1 MEGGLLPPGFRFHPT
16 DEELVG
22 YYLKRKNKGLEIEL
36 EVIPVIDFYKFDPW
50 ELPEKSFLPKRDM
63 EWFFF
68 CPRDRKYSNGSRTN
82 RATKAGYWKATGKD
96 KKLVCQSAVTG
107 YRKTL
112 VFYQGRA
119 PVGDRTDWVMHEY
132 RLSDET
138 PQGSTNQG
146 AFVLCRVVKRNE
158 QKASDVHGNPEV
170 MSSTN
175 VELTPVGRVFNE
187 PVRPFE
193 PISVDTNTNSAGV
206 WVSPDVALASSN
218 DYPQICETAADQ
230 YEFPSLQSPWE
241 WRQCQPD
248 NFSPTSSYSNFEE
261 IELFDDLS
269 RIGCMSAYG
278 HANDILWQ

>member
-1 MEGGLLPPGFRFHPT
+1 MEGALLPPGFRFHPT

-50 ELPEKSFLPKRDM
+50 ELPEKSFLPRRDM

-68 CPRDRKYSNGSRTN
+68 LSPGSEVPEWLEN
-82 RATKAGYWKATGKD
+82 KPSYQSWLLESHGKR
-96 KKLVCQSAVTG
+96 QET
-107 YRKTL
+107 
-112 VFYQGRA
+112 
-119 PVGDRTDWVMHEY
+119 GDRTDWVMHEY

-138 PQGSTNQG
+138 SQGSTNQC

-158 QKASDVHGNPEV
+158 QKASDVHGNPEA

-175 VELTPVGRVFNE
+175 VELTPAGRIFNE

-193 PISVDTNTNSAGV
+193 SILVDTETDSAGV
-206 WVSPDVALASSN
+206 WVSLD
-218 DYPQICETAADQ
+218 DCPQIYETAADQ
-230 YEFPSLQSPWE
+230 YKFPSLQSPWE

-248 NFSPTSSYSNFEE
+248 NFSPASSYSNFDE
-261 IELFDDLS
+261 IEHFDDLG
-269 RIGCMSAYG
+269 RIGCLSAYG